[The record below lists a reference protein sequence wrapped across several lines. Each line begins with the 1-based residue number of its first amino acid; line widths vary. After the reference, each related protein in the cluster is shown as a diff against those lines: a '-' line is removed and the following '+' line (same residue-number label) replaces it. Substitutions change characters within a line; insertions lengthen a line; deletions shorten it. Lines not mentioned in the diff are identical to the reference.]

1 MRKFLLLF
9 MAFCLMAPVAVQADN
24 SKTLNKELN
33 KEYKKKVKAFKKEK
47 WTVIGSRTLEVSLLK
62 HYQVLNDM
70 DNDAREIIGMST
82 NKTKNNSY
90 QAAQNNAIINYA
102 TNAGSSLKGRAI
114 TDLFA
119 DGANPDAEFDH
130 FFSAY
135 ERLVEKEI
143 RGELQESFSLVRRT
157 PEGLYETQVFYVV
170 SEDKAAKA
178 RMRALENALK
188 ESEAAQ
194 KYADKLSDFVKEGF
208 AQ

>member
-1 MRKFLLLF
+1 MRKILMLF
-9 MAFCLMAPVAVQADN
+9 MALCLLAPVTAVADN
-24 SKTLNKELN
+24 SKSLNKELN
-33 KEYKKKVKAFKKEK
+33 KEYKKKVKQYKKEK
-47 WTVIGSRTLEVSLLK
+47 WDVLGSRTLEVSLLK
-62 HYQVLNDM
+62 HYEALNDAES
-70 DNDAREIIGMST
+70 DTREVVGTST

-90 QAAQNNAIINYA
+90 QAAQNNAIVSYA
-102 TNAGSSLKGRAI
+102 SNAGSSLKGRAL

-119 DGANPDAEFDH
+119 DGASPDAEFDH

-143 RGELQESFSLVRRT
+143 RGEMQESFTLVRRT
-157 PEGLYETQVFYVV
+157 PEGLYETQVFYIV
-170 SEDKAAKA
+170 SEDKATKA

-194 KYADKLSDFVKEGF
+194 KYAGRLSEFVQQGF